1 MQHAQNDFDS
11 LVVYGNL
18 AEHGDL
24 LDSNCSIQQI
34 HMQEKID
41 FCTDTGIGNTAKGT
55 QDVPDLHNHQHTFFM
70 ISYEPIRRTAT
81 PAPPKRFF
89 RTFWRSVARRLMERE
104 STRLSKEVNITA
116 V

>member
-1 MQHAQNDFDS
+1 MERIQDDFDS
-11 LVVYGNL
+11 LIVYGNPT
-18 AEHGDL
+18 EHGDSL
-24 LDSNCSIQQI
+24 GINCSLQLTYT
-34 HMQEKID
+34 HG
-41 FCTDTGIGNTAKGT
+41 CTDVCADSLLAAKGT
-55 QDVPDLHNHQHTFFM
+55 QDAPDLQNHEFSYF
-70 ISYEPIRRTAT
+70 IICYEPIRRMVT